1 MPQGYRG
8 ADSVIQEGGEKSE
21 KVASE
26 AKEPQND
33 EQVVYAALLR
43 EPTGTIRRSK
53 AQVVSSD
60 SQPEEGTV
68 FQIY

>member
-1 MPQGYRG
+1 MFFKAGALGSYDPQIIKPPEGYRG

-33 EQVVYAALLR
+33 EQVV
-43 EPTGTIRRSK
+43 
-53 AQVVSSD
+53 
-60 SQPEEGTV
+60 
-68 FQIY
+68 